1 MNERSAFGWLP
12 LATRCQAETALA
24 RASLVAA
31 VTALG
36 LLFRLVLLLA
46 FADAPGDGPTR
57 AANGWHW
64 YLTHHVSFAGV
75 WPPGHEIL
83 VGLALYLVPD
93 PAWAARLLSLAAGT
107 VGIPLLAAL
116 AGRLFGPVATAIAA
130 LCLALNPMHAALSAT
145 SLSDT
150 VGIAA
155 LLGLVLA
162 AFHLADTPRRDSPS
176 LVLTIAALIGPS
188 IRFEFW
194 LALPLVTLHHLA
206 RTRSLARTALV
217 ALAMAPFPTLW
228 LAERASQGGAAAAYA
243 DAISG
248 AAYVG
253 AHSVDLATG
262 AANAAATLVALTGGP
277 LVWLG
282 LLGIVALPLRLH
294 RPGPWADRAL
304 PLALL
309 ALETLFLAKFA
320 ADRGAALWPRYLAT
334 ELVLLLPFAAGAL
347 AVCVRPAAVR
357 AAATALALAAAG
369 YATWARAPDLYLVRA
384 IPEAT
389 REAAGWIAARPADE
403 AFLMTRMS
411 WQASYVPVLDRLPPQ
426 RYRVLSDWLPD
437 AGRRDFVRP
446 RPPAYVLPRADAAGL
461 LVRLCREGGLM
472 APARRAL
479 ATFSRLVVLPL
490 EQGPC
495 G

>member
-12 LATRCQAETALA
+12 VATRWQAETALA

-31 VTALG
+31 ATALG
-36 LLFRLVLLLA
+36 LLVRLVILLA

-83 VGLALYLVPD
+83 VGLVLYLVPD

-107 VGIPLLAAL
+107 LGIPLLAAL
-116 AGRLFGPVATAIAA
+116 AGRLFGRVAAAIAA
-130 LCLALNPMHAALSAT
+130 LGLALNPMHAALSAT

-162 AFHLADTPRRDSPS
+162 AFHLADTPRRAGPW
-176 LVLTIAALIGPS
+176 LALTVAALIGTS

-217 ALAMAPFPTLW
+217 ALAMAPFPALW
-228 LAERASQGGAAAAYA
+228 LAERASQGGLAAAYA

-253 AHSVDLATG
+253 AHSVDLVTG
-262 AANAAATLVALTGGP
+262 AANAAATLVALMGGP

-282 LLGIVALPLRLH
+282 LLGLATLPLRLH
-294 RPGPWADRAL
+294 RPGPWPDRAL

-347 AVCVRPAAVR
+347 AVCVRPTAVR
-357 AAATALALAAAG
+357 AAAAALALAAAC

-384 IPEAT
+384 IPDAT
-389 REAAGWIAARPADE
+389 REAAAWIAMRPSDE

-426 RYRVLSDWLPD
+426 RYRVLSDWLPEAD
-437 AGRRDFVRP
+437 LRDFVRT
-446 RPPAYVLPRADAAGL
+446 RHPAYVLTRADDAGL

-472 APARRAL
+472 ARADRPL
-479 ATFSRLVVLPL
+479 ATFDHLVVLPL